1 MECDEESLSDICIA
15 LFLAEDWR
23 ADLRIVVSI
32 ILALS
37 MQTSAAQARQGSDVP
52 AALAGFAEQMHLP
65 GISLT
70 IIERGEVVV
79 DEALGLADLEQQV
92 PMRTSTLNRI
102 GSISKTMTAAAAIR
116 METEGKIDLDRNVS
130 VYLGDFDGPA
140 REVSLRQLASH
151 TGCVRGYHDGEGIS
165 YQHYE
170 DVFSALELFRGDAL
184 ECVPGAHFIYSS
196 YGYTLLSA
204 ALVRAEG
211 EALPAVL
218 QNEVWAPLGLEHVAF
233 DDLRTVIPDRVRNYD
248 LDEAGVLINAPF
260 SDSSYKYAG
269 AGVLASTHDLARFGA
284 ALTGGGFM
292 TDREKGE
299 MFAPATLTDGSTTDY
314 GLGLYVDFGKFIDAR
329 REYLP
334 PPLYESLMAQASQH
348 RIYWHS
354 GTSEGAVAILMVA
367 PDEGRVLAL
376 AMNRG
381 GVEKEAIVFAM
392 SLMTMLAADEPS
404 TQNEGDSAS
413 D

>member
-1 MECDEESLSDICIA
+1 MRIFVSL
-15 LFLAEDWR
+15 
-23 ADLRIVVSI
+23 

-37 MQTSAAQARQGSDVP
+37 MQVSSAQAGGGAEVP
-52 AALAGFAEQMHLP
+52 AALAGFAEQMRSP

-70 IIERGEVVV
+70 VIERGEVILE
-79 DEALGLADLEQQV
+79 EALGFADLEQQV

-102 GSISKTMTAAAAIR
+102 GSISKTMTAAAAVR
-116 METEGKIDLDRNVS
+116 METDGKIDLDRKVS
-130 VYLGDFDGPA
+130 AYLGDFDGPA

-151 TGCVRGYHDGEGIS
+151 TGCVRGYRDGEGIS
-165 YQHYE
+165 YVHYD
-170 DVFSALELFRGDAL
+170 DVFSALDLFRGDAL
-184 ECVPGAHFIYSS
+184 ECVPGAQFIYSS
-196 YGYTLLSA
+196 YGYSLLSA
-204 ALVRAEG
+204 VLVRAEG
-211 EALPAVL
+211 EALPAL
-218 QNEVWAPLGLEHVAF
+218 MQNEVWAPLGLEQVAF
-233 DDLRTVIPDRVRNYD
+233 DDLRKVIPERVRNYD

-284 ALTGGGFM
+284 ALIGDGFM
-292 TDREKGE
+292 TDGEKGE

-314 GLGLYVDFGKFIDAR
+314 GLGMYVDFGKFIEAR
-329 REYLP
+329 REHLP
-334 PPLYESLMAQASQH
+334 APLYESLMAQASQH

-392 SLMTMLAADEPS
+392 SLMSMLRADGAP
-404 TQNEGDSAS
+404 TQNEGDSKS

>member
-1 MECDEESLSDICIA
+1 
-15 LFLAEDWR
+15 
-23 ADLRIVVSI
+23 LRIVISL

-37 MQTSAAQARQGSDVP
+37 MQMPAAQAGEGSDVP
-52 AALAGFAEQMHLP
+52 AALAGFAEQMHSP

-70 IIERGEVVV
+70 VIERGEVIM
-79 DEALGLADLEQQV
+79 DEALGFADVEQQV
-92 PMRTSTLNRI
+92 LMRTSTLNRI
-102 GSISKTMTAAAAIR
+102 GSISKTMTAVAAVR
-116 METEGKIDLDRNVS
+116 METEGKIDLDRKVS
-130 VYLGDFDGPA
+130 VYLGDFDGLA

-151 TGCVRGYHDGEGIS
+151 TGCVRGYRDGEGIS
-165 YQHYE
+165 YVHYD
-170 DVFSALELFRGDAL
+170 DVFSALDLFRGDAL
-184 ECVPGAHFIYSS
+184 ECVPGAQFIYSS
-196 YGYTLLSA
+196 YGYSLLSA
-204 ALVRAEG
+204 VLVRAEG
-211 EALPAVL
+211 ETLPAL
-218 QNEVWAPLGLEHVAF
+218 MQNEVWAPLGLEQVAF
-233 DDLRTVIPDRVRNYD
+233 DDLRKVIPERVRNYD

-269 AGVLASTHDLARFGA
+269 AGILASTHDLARFGA
-284 ALTGGGFM
+284 ALIGDGFM
-292 TDREKGE
+292 TDGEKGE

-314 GLGLYVDFGKFIDAR
+314 GLGMYVDFGKFIDAR
-329 REYLP
+329 REHLP
-334 PPLYESLMAQASQH
+334 ALLYESLMTQASQH

-392 SLMTMLAADEPS
+392 SLMSMLCDDDTP
-404 TQNEGDSAS
+404 TQNEGVSKS

>member
-1 MECDEESLSDICIA
+1 M
-15 LFLAEDWR
+15 
-23 ADLRIVVSI
+23 VVSI

-37 MQTSAAQARQGSDVP
+37 MQMSAAQAGEGSDVA
-52 AALAGFAEQMHLP
+52 AALAGFAQQMQLP
-65 GISLT
+65 GASLT
-70 IIERGEVVV
+70 IIESGEVVV
-79 DEALGLADLEQQV
+79 DEALGFADLEQRV
-92 PMRTSTLNRI
+92 PMRTRTLNRI

-116 METEGKIDLDRNVS
+116 MQTEGKIDLDRKVS

-151 TGCVRGYHDGEGIS
+151 TGCVRGYRDGEGVS
-165 YQHYE
+165 YVHYD
-170 DVFSALELFRGDAL
+170 DVVSALELFRRDAL
-184 ECVPGAHFIYSS
+184 ECDPGAEFIYSS
-196 YGYTLLSA
+196 YGYSLLSA
-204 ALVRAEG
+204 ALVRVEG
-211 EALPAVL
+211 EPLSALM
-218 QNEVWAPLGLEHVAF
+218 QNEVWDPLGLEQVAF
-233 DDLRTVIPDRVRNYD
+233 DDLRKVIPDRVRNYD

-284 ALTGGGFM
+284 ALIGGFM
-292 TDREKGE
+292 TDREKDE

-334 PPLYESLMAQASQH
+334 APLYESLMAQASQQH
-348 RIYWHS
+348 IVWHS

-367 PDEGRVLAL
+367 PDEERVLAL

-392 SLMTMLAADEPS
+392 SLMTMLGAGGDAP
-404 TQNEGDSAS
+404 TQNDGDSAS

>member
-1 MECDEESLSDICIA
+1 
-15 LFLAEDWR
+15 
-23 ADLRIVVSI
+23 LRIVVSL

-37 MQTSAAQARQGSDVP
+37 MQMSAAQAGERSDVP
-52 AALAGFAEQMHLP
+52 AALEGFAEQMHLP

-70 IIERGEVVV
+70 IIERGEFVV
-79 DEALGLADLEQQV
+79 DEALGFADLEQQV

-116 METEGKIDLDRNVS
+116 METAGKIDLDRKVS
-130 VYLGDFDGPA
+130 VYLGDFDGLA

-151 TGCVRGYHDGEGIS
+151 TGCVRGYRDGEGIS
-165 YQHYE
+165 YVHYD
-170 DVFSALELFRGDAL
+170 DVFSALELFREDAL
-184 ECVPGAHFIYSS
+184 ECDPGAQFIYSS
-196 YGYTLLSA
+196 YGYSLLSA
-204 ALVRAEG
+204 VLVRAEG
-211 EALPAVL
+211 EALPAL
-218 QNEVWAPLGLEHVAF
+218 MHKEIWAPLGLEQVAF
-233 DDLRTVIPDRVRNYD
+233 DDLQKVIPDRVRNYD
-248 LDEAGVLINAPF
+248 LDETGVLINAAF

-269 AGVLASTHDLARFGA
+269 AGILASTHDLARFGA
-284 ALTGGGFM
+284 ALVGDGFM
-292 TDREKGE
+292 TDREKGK

-314 GLGLYVDFGKFIDAR
+314 GLGLYVDFGKFIEAR
-329 REYLP
+329 REHLP
-334 PPLYESLMAQASQH
+334 VSLYESLMAQASKH

-354 GTSEGAVAILMVA
+354 GTSEGAVAILMIA

-392 SLMTMLAADEPS
+392 SLMSMLGADGGA
-404 TQNEGDSAS
+404 TQNVGGSRS

>member
-1 MECDEESLSDICIA
+1 MRLVVPFVFA
-15 LFLAEDWR
+15 LAMQVPLAHAEGG
-23 ADLRIVVSI
+23 ADVS
-32 ILALS
+32 S
-37 MQTSAAQARQGSDVP
+37 
-52 AALAGFAEQMHLP
+52 ALAGFAEQMQLP
-65 GISLT
+65 GASLT
-70 IIERGEVVV
+70 IIEGGEVVV
-79 DEALGLADLEQQV
+79 DEALGFADLEQHV

-116 METEGKIDLDRNVS
+116 METGGKIDLDRKVS
-130 VYLGDFDGPA
+130 AYLGDFDGPA
-140 REVSLRQLASH
+140 HEVSLRQLASH
-151 TGCVRGYHDGEGIS
+151 TGCVRGYRDGEGIS
-165 YQHYE
+165 YEHYD
-170 DVFSALELFRGDAL
+170 DVFSPLELFRGDAL
-184 ECVPGAHFIYSS
+184 ECDPGAQFIYSS
-196 YGYTLLSA
+196 YGYSLLSA

-211 EALPAVL
+211 EALPVL
-218 QNEVWAPLGLEHVAF
+218 MQNEVWAPLRLEQVGF
-233 DDLRTVIPDRVRNYD
+233 DDLRKVIPDRSRNYE

-269 AGVLASTHDLARFGA
+269 AGMLASTHDLARFGA
-284 ALTGGGFM
+284 ALIGRGFM

-329 REYLP
+329 REHLP
-334 PPLYESLMAQASQH
+334 APLYESLMTQASQH
-348 RIYWHS
+348 RVYWHS

-392 SLMTMLAADEPS
+392 SLMSMLDVAGAPI
-404 TQNEGDSAS
+404 QNEGDSKS